1 MIKIVLDAMGSDN
14 RPLPE
19 IEAAVISA
27 NQLGIEILLVGNE
40 PELVNHIS
48 KIQGDKSRIK
58 IIHAPEALDMTDHI
72 QEARAKKQNSMK
84 IGMDLVKNG
93 EGQAFVTAGNTGMAM
108 YFATKTFGNIQGV
121 NRPALCSL
129 FPVKN
134 GKCVVLDIGANAECR
149 PEFLV
154 QFAQMGSV
162 YARIMQNKKTPRVGL
177 ISNGEEEGKGND
189 LVRET
194 NPIFKEKVQNFIGN
208 IEGKELFGGKVDVA
222 VTDGF
227 TGNMILKSTEAVAKL
242 IVDLLRE
249 NLMKSFR
256 TKIGALLAKPAFQDL
271 KKLLDPSEIGAAPLL
286 GIDGLVFVGHGRS
299 DAKALVS
306 AIVNAKQAVELDL
319 LNALRKELID

>member
-1 MIKIVLDAMGSDN
+1 MITIVLDAMGSDN

-227 TGNMILKSTEAVAKL
+227 TGNVILKSTEAVAKL